1 MRNPDETGIFY
12 EQLSS
17 LINSIKQRDA
27 LITGGDF
34 NAKTKLQVS
43 EMENQLLVGKCA
55 KNKVNKNGNLLIE
68 FRKLHNLLMANTIFK
83 HIPSHQRTWISPLP
97 PTFPRKNPYRSQ
109 INYILL
115 RKNVNSKIFDSRS
128 FNSNF
133 TRSDHK
139 PVKTKIHIK
148 WTYMKRAT
156 STRSFNLSKLQNTQV
171 AKNYMKQLN
180 EIIKNQTST
189 TSNQEE

>member
-17 LINSIKQRDA
+17 LINFIKQRDA

-43 EMENQLLVGKCA
+43 EMENQLLV
-55 KNKVNKNGNLLIE
+55 GNLLIE

-139 PVKTKIHIK
+139 SVKTKIQIK

-156 STRSFNLSKLQNTQV
+156 STRSFNLSKLQDTQV